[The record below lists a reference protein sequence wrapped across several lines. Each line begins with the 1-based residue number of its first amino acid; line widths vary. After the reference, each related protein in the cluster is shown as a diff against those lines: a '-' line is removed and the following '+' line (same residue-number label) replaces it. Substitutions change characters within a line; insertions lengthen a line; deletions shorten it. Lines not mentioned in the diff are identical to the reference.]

1 MAPSLQHGK
10 LLERP
15 GFNKLLILVAAAS
28 WGLSFI
34 VMKDLVTKLP
44 VFRLLAIRY
53 VLASAVM
60 VVVAWPA
67 LRTALRS
74 SRTRKLGLLLGL
86 LNFAAYAVQTLGL
99 SLTTPGKNSF
109 FTGCYC
115 VMVPFAVWL
124 IVGERPTTRHVAAGA
139 LCVLG
144 IGLIA
149 VDGES
154 GFNLGDLLTLGGAVC
169 YAVQYACL
177 ARWGGGTDSLVVTT
191 LEFIVMALASLMTTV
206 VFEQGFVPTMPTLA
220 DVSAMAFL
228 VLVCSCFDFWA
239 INHGMMHVDPAE
251 GAVIS
256 ALEAPFGVAASVAL
270 YGEQLTSRM
279 LLGFSMIF
287 IAIIISEAGDAILA
301 RLRR

>member
-1 MAPSLQHGK
+1 MTAHAQQEK
-10 LLERP
+10 LLEHS
-15 GFNKLLILVAAAS
+15 GLNKLLILVAAAS

-34 VMKDLVTKLP
+34 VMKDLVSKLP
-44 VFRLLAIRY
+44 VFRLLAMRY
-53 VLASAVM
+53 ALASAVM
-60 VVVAWPA
+60 VIVAWPA
-67 LRTALRS
+67 LKRALRS
-74 SRTRKLGLLLGL
+74 SRTLKLGLLLGL

-124 IVGERPTTRHVAAGA
+124 IVGERPTARHVLAGA
-139 LCVLG
+139 ICVLG

-149 VDGES
+149 VDGEA
-154 GFNLGDLLTLGGAVC
+154 GFNLGDLLTLAGAVC

-177 ARWGGGTDSLVVTT
+177 ARWGEGADSLVVTT
-191 LEFIVMALASLMTTV
+191 LEFIVMAIASLLTTL
-206 VFEQGFVPTMPTLA
+206 VFEQGFVMPSPTLA
-220 DVSAMAFL
+220 DVGAMAFL

-270 YGEQLTSRM
+270 YNEHVTVRM

-287 IAIIISEAGDAILA
+287 LAIIVSEAGDALLA
-301 RLRR
+301 RLRH